1 MDTRFLESLLAVVD
15 HGSIV
20 AAAQS
25 QALTPAAVS
34 QRIQVLERD
43 LGQTLLE
50 RKANAAAPSQAC
62 RDLLPSMRRIVEQ
75 AHDLRRAADPKVAQ
89 GVFRLGAISTMLTA
103 AVPGLLMDL
112 RERAPRL
119 EMQITPGSSAA
130 LYDAVRSGD
139 LNAALI
145 VTPPFPLPF
154 GLQQHPLRSE
164 PLRLLVPE
172 GHAARSAEDAFADLP
187 HIAYDPDSW
196 GGQIAARYLADHGIA
211 PQVICALDG
220 LEVISDLVASGIGA
234 SLVPDWAGLKGARP
248 LPDGAAY
255 QRRLILLTPAT
266 PDRAAAH
273 LAVLRSLL
281 SSHPAG

>member
-20 AAAQS
+20 AAAQA

-50 RKANAAAPSQAC
+50 RRANASAPSAAC
-62 RDLLPSMRRIVEQ
+62 RDLLPAMRRIVNQ
-75 AHDLRRAADPKVAQ
+75 AQELKRSADPAVAQ
-89 GVFRLGAISTMLTA
+89 GVFRLGAISTLLTA
-103 AVPGLLMDL
+103 AVPGMLIAL
-112 RERAPRL
+112 RQSAPRL

-130 LYDAVRSGD
+130 LYEAVRSGE

-145 VTPPFPLPF
+145 VAPPFPTPF

-164 PLRLLVPE
+164 PLCLLTPE
-172 GHAARSAEDAFADLP
+172 GHPARSAEEAFTSLP
-187 HIAYDPDSW
+187 HIAYDPESW
-196 GGQIAARYLADHGIA
+196 GGQIASRYLADRGLM
-211 PQVICALDG
+211 PQVLCALDG

-234 SLVPDWAGLKGARP
+234 SLVPEWAGLQGARP
-248 LPDGAAY
+248 LPDGAGY
-255 QRRLILLTPAT
+255 QRRLILLTPT
-266 PDRAAAH
+266 SPDRAAARE
-273 LAVLRSLL
+273 AVLDALL
-281 SSHPAG
+281 SSLPGG